1 MTQMEPRQSESSRR
15 DLRGIFPG
23 IFTMGNL
30 VCGFIAIISV
40 SQGGDGILVGCRFI
54 LLAAFLD
61 ILDGK
66 VARLAGVNSDFG
78 VELDSLADF
87 TSFGIAPAFLVYA
100 VKLKGMGQWGWII
113 GVVFIMAASYRLARY
128 NLLAQSD
135 EKRNFLGLPVPAA
148 ALGLVT
154 YVIFSYEIWGT
165 LEYAEYLVGMVILFS
180 ALMVSQV
187 EYDVFPDRPS
197 RADLP
202 KIGLLIL
209 ATIGAFLNYRLVLFP
224 LLAIYILHGL
234 TREGYRLYDKAV
246 GLVVRT
252 KNNGDE

>member
-1 MTQMEPRQSESSRR
+1 
-15 DLRGIFPG
+15 
-23 IFTMGNL
+23 
-30 VCGFIAIISV
+30 
-40 SQGGDGILVGCRFI
+40 
-54 LLAAFLD
+54 
-61 ILDGK
+61 
-66 VARLAGVNSDFG
+66 
-78 VELDSLADF
+78 
-87 TSFGIAPAFLVYA
+87 
-100 VKLKGMGQWGWII
+100 
-113 GVVFIMAASYRLARY
+113 
-128 NLLAQSD
+128 
-135 EKRNFLGLPVPAA
+135 VPAA

>member
-1 MTQMEPRQSESSRR
+1 MSQSESEPNGANRR
-15 DLRGIFPG
+15 DFRGVFPG

-40 SQGGDGILVGCRFI
+40 AQGEILVGSRFI

-66 VARLAGVNSDFG
+66 VARLAGVTSNFG

-87 TSFGIAPAFLVYA
+87 TSFGIAPAFLVHA

-135 EKRNFLGLPVPAA
+135 EKQNFLGLPVPAA

-154 YVIFSYEIWGT
+154 FVIFSSEIWGS
-165 LEYAEYLVGMVILFS
+165 LQYSEYLVAMVILFS

-187 EYDVFPDRPS
+187 EYDAFPDKPT

-202 KIGLLIL
+202 KIGLLAL
-209 ATIGAFLNYRLVLFP
+209 ATIGAFLNYKLVLFP
-224 LLAIYILHGL
+224 LIGIYILHGMW
-234 TREGYRLYDKAV
+234 REGYRLYGKAI
-246 GLVVRT
+246 GLVART
-252 KNNGDE
+252 KNDGAE

>member
-1 MTQMEPRQSESSRR
+1 MTQSESQDNEPRR
-15 DLRGIFPG
+15 KDYRGFFPG

-40 SQGGDGILVGCRFI
+40 SQGEILVGCNFI

-66 VARLAGVNSDFG
+66 VARLAGAHSDFG

-87 TSFGIAPAFLVYA
+87 TSFGIAPAFLVHA
-100 VKLKGMGQWGWII
+100 VKLKGMGESGWII

-135 EKRNFLGLPVPAA
+135 EKKNFLGLPVPAA

-154 YVIFSYEIWGT
+154 YVIFSYEVWGA
-165 LEYAEYLVGMVILFS
+165 LEYTEYLVGMVIIFS

-187 EYDVFPDRPS
+187 EYDVFPDKPTRE
-197 RADLP
+197 DLP
-202 KIGLLIL
+202 KIALLIVAL
-209 ATIGAFLNYRLVLFP
+209 IGAFFNYKLVLFP
-224 LLAIYILHGL
+224 LLGIYILYGL
-234 TREGYRLYDKAV
+234 YREGYRLYDKAM
-246 GLVVRT
+246 GLVGRS
-252 KNNGDE
+252 KNNGS